1 MEDEALIK
9 KRYSI
14 PYELFGEAF
23 TVFQKKFVYPR
34 NWIMTIL
41 LLLLAAGNI
50 LNIIFGSGDTIGY
63 VLVFVCFALA
73 FINWYNPRKLRRNL
87 MESVKGIE
95 NDVYTLTIY
104 PERMVIG
111 TVLEPLDNEKKQPE
125 EYEEVF
131 GDIPCKE
138 DIADTEIYLNKNV
151 IILERQKFFM
161 VYIKKSM
168 FYVVPKENLSGEE
181 TEIMKLHFQK
191 QLDKNFICEAS
202 K

>member
-1 MEDEALIK
+1 MEDEALVK

-23 TVFQKKFVYPR
+23 TVFQKKFVFPR
-34 NWIMTIL
+34 NLIMSVL
-41 LLLLAAGNI
+41 LLIFAAGNV
-50 LNIIFGSGDTIGY
+50 LNIMYGNGETIGY
-63 VLVFVCFALA
+63 VLVLVCIALA
-73 FINWYNPRKLRRNL
+73 FINWYNPRKLKRNL

-104 PERMVIG
+104 PERIVIG
-111 TVLEPLDNEKKQPE
+111 TVLEPENEKEPE

-131 GDIPCKE
+131 GEIPIKE

-151 IILERQKFFM
+151 KVIERKNFFM
-161 VYIKKSM
+161 IYIKKSM
-168 FYVVPKENLSGEE
+168 FYVVPKETLTQEE
-181 TEIMKLHFQK
+181 IEIMNLHFQK

>member
-1 MEDEALIK
+1 MEDEALVK

-23 TVFQKKFVYPR
+23 TVFQKKFVFPR
-34 NWIMTIL
+34 NRIMSVL
-41 LLLLAAGNI
+41 LLILAAGNV
-50 LNIIFGSGDTIGY
+50 LNIMYGKGETIGY
-63 VLVFVCFALA
+63 VLVLVCIALA
-73 FINWYNPRKLRRNL
+73 FINWYNPRKLKRNL

-104 PERMVIG
+104 PERIVIG
-111 TVLEPLDNEKKQPE
+111 TVLEPEKEKEPE

-131 GDIPCKE
+131 GEIPVKE

-151 IILERQKFFM
+151 KVIERKNFFII
-161 VYIKKSM
+161 YIKKSM
-168 FYVVPKENLSGEE
+168 FYVVPKEPLTQEE
-181 TEIMKLHFQK
+181 IEIMNLHFQK

>member
-1 MEDEALIK
+1 MEDEALVK

-23 TVFQKKFVYPR
+23 TVFQKKFVFPR
-34 NWIMTIL
+34 NRIMSVL
-41 LLLLAAGNI
+41 LLILAAGNV
-50 LNIIFGSGDTIGY
+50 LNIMYGKGETIGY
-63 VLVFVCFALA
+63 VLVLVCIALA
-73 FINWYNPRKLRRNL
+73 FINWYNPRKLKRNL

-104 PERMVIG
+104 PERIVIG
-111 TVLEPLDNEKKQPE
+111 TVLEPEKEKEPE

-131 GDIPCKE
+131 GEIPVKE

-151 IILERQKFFM
+151 KVIEIKNLFM
-161 VYIKKSM
+161 IYIKKSM
-168 FYVVPKENLSGEE
+168 FYVVPKEPLTQEE
-181 TEIMKLHFQK
+181 IEIMNLHFQK

>member
-1 MEDEALIK
+1 MEDEALVK

-23 TVFQKKFVYPR
+23 TVFQKKFVFPR
-34 NWIMTIL
+34 NRIMSVL
-41 LLLLAAGNI
+41 LLIFAAGNV
-50 LNIIFGSGDTIGY
+50 LNIMYGNGETIGY
-63 VLVFVCFALA
+63 VLVLVCIALA
-73 FINWYNPRKLRRNL
+73 FINWYNPRKLKRNL

-104 PERMVIG
+104 PERIVIG
-111 TVLEPLDNEKKQPE
+111 TVLEPEKEKEPE

-131 GDIPCKE
+131 GEIPVKE

-151 IILERQKFFM
+151 KVIERKNFFM
-161 VYIKKSM
+161 IYIKKSM
-168 FYVVPKENLSGEE
+168 FYVVPKETLTQEE
-181 TEIMKLHFQK
+181 IEIMNLHFQK

>member
-1 MEDEALIK
+1 MEDEALVK

-23 TVFQKKFVYPR
+23 TVFQKKFVFPK
-34 NWIMTIL
+34 NWIMTGL
-41 LLLLAAGNI
+41 LLLLAVGNI
-50 LNIIFGSGDTIGY
+50 LNIIFGKGDTIGY
-63 VLVFVCFALA
+63 VLVLVCIALA
-73 FINWYNPRKLRRNL
+73 FINWYNPRKLKRSL

-104 PERMVIG
+104 PERIVIG
-111 TVLEPLDNEKKQPE
+111 TVLEPENEKEPE

-131 GDIPCKE
+131 GEIPVKE

-151 IILERQKFFM
+151 KVIERKKFFM
-161 VYIKKSM
+161 IYIKRSM
-168 FYVVPKENLSGEE
+168 FYVVPKETLTKEE
-181 TEIMKLHFQK
+181 IEIMNLHFQK

>member
-1 MEDEALIK
+1 MEDEALVK

-23 TVFQKKFVYPR
+23 TVFQKKFVFPR
-34 NWIMTIL
+34 NRVMSVL
-41 LLLLAAGNI
+41 LLILAAGNV
-50 LNIIFGSGDTIGY
+50 LNIMYGNGETIGY
-63 VLVFVCFALA
+63 VLVLVCIALA
-73 FINWYNPRKLRRNL
+73 FINWYNPRKLKRNL

-104 PERMVIG
+104 PERIVIG
-111 TVLEPLDNEKKQPE
+111 TVLEPEKEKEPE

-131 GDIPCKE
+131 GEIPMKE

-151 IILERQKFFM
+151 KVIERKNFFM
-161 VYIKKSM
+161 IYIKKSM
-168 FYVVPKENLSGEE
+168 FYVVPKETLTQEE
-181 TEIMKLHFQK
+181 IEIMNLHFQK

>member
-1 MEDEALIK
+1 MEDEALVK

-23 TVFQKKFVYPR
+23 TVFQKKFVFPR
-34 NWIMTIL
+34 NRIMSVL
-41 LLLLAAGNI
+41 LLILAAGNV
-50 LNIIFGSGDTIGY
+50 LNIMYGNGETIGY
-63 VLVFVCFALA
+63 VLVLVCIALA
-73 FINWYNPRKLRRNL
+73 FINWYNPRKLKRSL

-104 PERMVIG
+104 PERIVIG
-111 TVLEPLDNEKKQPE
+111 TVLEPENEKEPE

-131 GDIPCKE
+131 GEIPIKE

-151 IILERQKFFM
+151 KVIERKNFFM
-161 VYIKKSM
+161 IYIKKSM
-168 FYVVPKENLSGEE
+168 FYVVPKETLTQEE
-181 TEIMKLHFQK
+181 IEIMNLHFQK

>member
-1 MEDEALIK
+1 MEDEALVK

-23 TVFQKKFVYPR
+23 TVFQKKFVFPR
-34 NWIMTIL
+34 NRIMSVL
-41 LLLLAAGNI
+41 LLILAAGNV
-50 LNIIFGSGDTIGY
+50 LNIMYGKGETIGY
-63 VLVFVCFALA
+63 VLVLVCIALA
-73 FINWYNPRKLRRNL
+73 FINWYNPRKLKRNL
-87 MESVKGIE
+87 MESVKEIE

-104 PERMVIG
+104 PERIVIG
-111 TVLEPLDNEKKQPE
+111 TVLEPEKEKEPE

-131 GDIPCKE
+131 GEIPVKE

-151 IILERQKFFM
+151 KVIERKNFFM
-161 VYIKKSM
+161 IYIKKSM
-168 FYVVPKENLSGEE
+168 FYVVPKEPLTQEE
-181 TEIMKLHFQK
+181 IEIMNLHFQK

>member
-1 MEDEALIK
+1 MEDEALVK

-23 TVFQKKFVYPR
+23 TVFQKKFVFPR
-34 NWIMTIL
+34 NRIMSVL
-41 LLLLAAGNI
+41 LLILAAGNV
-50 LNIIFGSGDTIGY
+50 LNIMYGKGETIGY
-63 VLVFVCFALA
+63 VLVLVCIALA
-73 FINWYNPRKLRRNL
+73 FINWYNPRKLKRNL

-104 PERMVIG
+104 PERIVIG
-111 TVLEPLDNEKKQPE
+111 TVLEPEKEKEPE
-125 EYEEVF
+125 EYEEVV
-131 GDIPCKE
+131 GEIPVKE

-151 IILERQKFFM
+151 KVIERKNFFM
-161 VYIKKSM
+161 IYIKKSM
-168 FYVVPKENLSGEE
+168 FYVVPKEPLTQEE
-181 TEIMKLHFQK
+181 IEIMNLHFQK

>member
-1 MEDEALIK
+1 MEDEALVK

-23 TVFQKKFVYPR
+23 TVFQKKFVFPR
-34 NWIMTIL
+34 NRIMSVL
-41 LLLLAAGNI
+41 LLILAAGNV
-50 LNIIFGSGDTIGY
+50 LNIMYGKGETIGY
-63 VLVFVCFALA
+63 VLVLVCIALA
-73 FINWYNPRKLRRNL
+73 FINWYNPRKLKRNL

-104 PERMVIG
+104 PERIVIG
-111 TVLEPLDNEKKQPE
+111 TVLEPEKEKEPE

-131 GDIPCKE
+131 GEIPVIE

-151 IILERQKFFM
+151 KVIERKNFFM
-161 VYIKKSM
+161 IYIKKSM
-168 FYVVPKENLSGEE
+168 FYVVPKEPLTQEE
-181 TEIMKLHFQK
+181 IEIMNLHFQK

>member
-1 MEDEALIK
+1 MEDEALVK

-23 TVFQKKFVYPR
+23 TVFQKKFVFPR
-34 NWIMTIL
+34 NRIMSVL
-41 LLLLAAGNI
+41 LLILAAGNV
-50 LNIIFGSGDTIGY
+50 LNIMYGKGETIGY
-63 VLVFVCFALA
+63 VLVLVCIALA
-73 FINWYNPRKLRRNL
+73 FINWYNPRKLKRNL

-95 NDVYTLTIY
+95 NDVYILTIY
-104 PERMVIG
+104 PERIVIG
-111 TVLEPLDNEKKQPE
+111 TVLEPEKEKEPE

-131 GDIPCKE
+131 GEIPVKE

-151 IILERQKFFM
+151 KVIERKNFFM
-161 VYIKKSM
+161 IYIKKSM
-168 FYVVPKENLSGEE
+168 FYVVPKEPLTQEE
-181 TEIMKLHFQK
+181 IEIMNLHFQK

>member
-1 MEDEALIK
+1 MEDEALVK

-23 TVFQKKFVYPR
+23 TVFQKKFVFPR
-34 NWIMTIL
+34 NRIMSVL
-41 LLLLAAGNI
+41 LLILAAGNV
-50 LNIIFGSGDTIGY
+50 LNIMYGNGETIGY
-63 VLVFVCFALA
+63 VLVLVCIALA
-73 FINWYNPRKLRRNL
+73 FINWYNPRKLKRNL

-104 PERMVIG
+104 PERIVIG
-111 TVLEPLDNEKKQPE
+111 TVLEPEKEKEPE

-131 GDIPCKE
+131 GEIPMKE

-151 IILERQKFFM
+151 KVIERKNFFM
-161 VYIKKSM
+161 IYIKKSM
-168 FYVVPKENLSGEE
+168 FYVVPKETLTQEE
-181 TEIMKLHFQK
+181 IEIMNLHCQK

>member
-1 MEDEALIK
+1 MEDEALVK

-23 TVFQKKFVYPR
+23 TVFQKKFVFPR
-34 NWIMTIL
+34 NRIMSVL
-41 LLLLAAGNI
+41 LLIFAAGNV
-50 LNIIFGSGDTIGY
+50 LNIMYGNGETIGY
-63 VLVFVCFALA
+63 VLVLVWIALS
-73 FINWYNPRKLRRNL
+73 FIIWYNPRKLKRNL

-104 PERMVIG
+104 PERIVIG
-111 TVLEPLDNEKKQPE
+111 TVLEPENEKEPE

-131 GDIPCKE
+131 GEIPIKE

-151 IILERQKFFM
+151 KVIERKNFFM
-161 VYIKKSM
+161 IYIKKSM
-168 FYVVPKENLSGEE
+168 FYVVPKETLTQEE
-181 TEIMKLHFQK
+181 IEIMNLHFQK

>member
-1 MEDEALIK
+1 MEDEALVK

-23 TVFQKKFVYPR
+23 TVFQKKFVFPK
-34 NWIMTIL
+34 NWIMIGL
-41 LLLLAAGNI
+41 LLLLAVGNI
-50 LNIIFGSGDTIGY
+50 LNIIFGKGDTIGY
-63 VLVFVCFALA
+63 VLVLVCIALA
-73 FINWYNPRKLRRNL
+73 FINWYNPRKLKRSL

-104 PERMVIG
+104 PERIVIG
-111 TVLEPLDNEKKQPE
+111 TVLEPENEKEPE

-131 GDIPCKE
+131 GEIPVKE

-151 IILERQKFFM
+151 KVIERKKFFM
-161 VYIKKSM
+161 IYIKRSM
-168 FYVVPKENLSGEE
+168 FYVVPKELLTKEE
-181 TEIMKLHFQK
+181 IEIMNLHFQK

>member
-1 MEDEALIK
+1 MEDEALVK

-23 TVFQKKFVYPR
+23 IVFQKKFVFPR
-34 NWIMTIL
+34 NRIMSVL
-41 LLLLAAGNI
+41 LLILAAGNV
-50 LNIIFGSGDTIGY
+50 LNIMYGKGETIGY
-63 VLVFVCFALA
+63 VLVLVCIALA
-73 FINWYNPRKLRRNL
+73 FINWYNPRKLKRNL

-104 PERMVIG
+104 PERIVIG
-111 TVLEPLDNEKKQPE
+111 TVLEPEKEKEPE

-131 GDIPCKE
+131 GEIPVKE

-151 IILERQKFFM
+151 KVIERKNFFM
-161 VYIKKSM
+161 IYIKKSM
-168 FYVVPKENLSGEE
+168 FYVVPKEPLTQEE
-181 TEIMKLHFQK
+181 IEIMNLHFQK

>member
-1 MEDEALIK
+1 MEDEALVK

-23 TVFQKKFVYPR
+23 TVFQKKFVFPR
-34 NWIMTIL
+34 NRIMSVL
-41 LLLLAAGNI
+41 LLILAAGNV
-50 LNIIFGSGDTIGY
+50 LNIMYGNGETIGY
-63 VLVFVCFALA
+63 VLVLVCIALA
-73 FINWYNPRKLRRNL
+73 FINWYNPRKLKRNL

-104 PERMVIG
+104 PERIVIG
-111 TVLEPLDNEKKQPE
+111 TVLEPEKEKEPE

-131 GDIPCKE
+131 GEIPMKE

-151 IILERQKFFM
+151 KVIERKNFFM
-161 VYIKKSM
+161 IYIKKSM
-168 FYVVPKENLSGEE
+168 FYVVPKETLTQEE
-181 TEIMKLHFQK
+181 IEIMNLHFQK

>member
-1 MEDEALIK
+1 MEDEALVK

-23 TVFQKKFVYPR
+23 TVFQKKFVFPR
-34 NWIMTIL
+34 NRIMSVL
-41 LLLLAAGNI
+41 LLILAAGNV
-50 LNIIFGSGDTIGY
+50 LNIMYGKGETIGY
-63 VLVFVCFALA
+63 VLVLVCIALA
-73 FINWYNPRKLRRNL
+73 FINWYNPRKLKRNL

-104 PERMVIG
+104 PERIVIG
-111 TVLEPLDNEKKQPE
+111 TVLEPEKKKEPE

-131 GDIPCKE
+131 GEIPVKE

-151 IILERQKFFM
+151 KVIERKNFFM
-161 VYIKKSM
+161 IYIKKSM
-168 FYVVPKENLSGEE
+168 FYVVPKEPLTQEE
-181 TEIMKLHFQK
+181 IEIMNLHFQK

>member
-1 MEDEALIK
+1 MEDEALVK

-23 TVFQKKFVYPR
+23 TVFQKKFVFPR
-34 NWIMTIL
+34 NRIMSVL
-41 LLLLAAGNI
+41 LLIFAAGNV
-50 LNIIFGSGDTIGY
+50 LNIMYGNGETIGY
-63 VLVFVCFALA
+63 VLVLVCIALA
-73 FINWYNPRKLRRNL
+73 FINWYNPRKLKRNL

-104 PERMVIG
+104 PERIVIG
-111 TVLEPLDNEKKQPE
+111 TVLEPENEKEPE

-131 GDIPCKE
+131 GEIPIKE

-151 IILERQKFFM
+151 KVIERKNFFM
-161 VYIKKSM
+161 IYKKKSM
-168 FYVVPKENLSGEE
+168 FYVVPKETLTQEE
-181 TEIMKLHFQK
+181 IEIMNLHFQK

>member
-1 MEDEALIK
+1 MEDEALVK

-23 TVFQKKFVYPR
+23 TVFQKKFVFPR
-34 NWIMTIL
+34 NRIMSVL
-41 LLLLAAGNI
+41 LLILAAGNV
-50 LNIIFGSGDTIGY
+50 LNIMYGKGETIGY
-63 VLVFVCFALA
+63 VLVLVCIALA
-73 FINWYNPRKLRRNL
+73 FINWYNPRKLKRNL

-104 PERMVIG
+104 PERIVIG
-111 TVLEPLDNEKKQPE
+111 TVLEPEKEKEPE

-131 GDIPCKE
+131 GEIPVKE

-151 IILERQKFFM
+151 KVIERKNFFM
-161 VYIKKSM
+161 IYIKKSM
-168 FYVVPKENLSGEE
+168 FYVVPKEPLTQDEI
-181 TEIMKLHFQK
+181 EIMNLHFQK

>member
-1 MEDEALIK
+1 MEDEALVK

-23 TVFQKKFVYPR
+23 TVFQKKFVFPR
-34 NWIMTIL
+34 NRVMSVML
-41 LLLLAAGNI
+41 LIFAAGNV
-50 LNIIFGSGDTIGY
+50 LNIMYGNGETIGY
-63 VLVFVCFALA
+63 VLVLVCIALA
-73 FINWYNPRKLRRNL
+73 FINWYNPRKLKRNL

-104 PERMVIG
+104 PERIVIG
-111 TVLEPLDNEKKQPE
+111 TVLEPEKEKEPE

-131 GDIPCKE
+131 GEIPMKE

-151 IILERQKFFM
+151 KVIERKNFFM
-161 VYIKKSM
+161 IYIKKSM
-168 FYVVPKENLSGEE
+168 FYVVPKETLTQEE
-181 TEIMKLHFQK
+181 IEIMNLHFQK

>member
-1 MEDEALIK
+1 MEDEALVK

-23 TVFQKKFVYPR
+23 TVFQKKFVFPR
-34 NWIMTIL
+34 NRVMSVL
-41 LLLLAAGNI
+41 LLIFAAGNV
-50 LNIIFGSGDTIGY
+50 LNIMYGNGETIGY
-63 VLVFVCFALA
+63 VLVLVCIALA
-73 FINWYNPRKLRRNL
+73 FINWYNPRKLKRNL
-87 MESVKGIE
+87 MESVNGIE

-104 PERMVIG
+104 PERIVIG
-111 TVLEPLDNEKKQPE
+111 TVLEPEKEKEPE

-131 GDIPCKE
+131 GEIPMKE

-151 IILERQKFFM
+151 KVIERKNFFM
-161 VYIKKSM
+161 IYIKKSM
-168 FYVVPKENLSGEE
+168 FYVVPKETLTQEE
-181 TEIMKLHFQK
+181 IEIMNLHFQK

>member
-1 MEDEALIK
+1 MEDEALVK

-23 TVFQKKFVYPR
+23 TVFQKKFVFPR
-34 NWIMTIL
+34 NRIMSVL
-41 LLLLAAGNI
+41 LLILAAGNV
-50 LNIIFGSGDTIGY
+50 LNIMYGKGETIGY
-63 VLVFVCFALA
+63 VLVLVCIALA
-73 FINWYNPRKLRRNL
+73 FINWYNPRKLKRNL

-104 PERMVIG
+104 PERIVIG
-111 TVLEPLDNEKKQPE
+111 TVLEPEKEKEPE

-131 GDIPCKE
+131 GEIPVKE

-151 IILERQKFFM
+151 KVIERKNFFM
-161 VYIKKSM
+161 IYIKKSM
-168 FYVVPKENLSGEE
+168 FYVVPKEPLTQEE
-181 TEIMKLHFQK
+181 IEIMNLLFQK

>member
-1 MEDEALIK
+1 MEDEALVK

-23 TVFQKKFVYPR
+23 TVFQKKFVFPR
-34 NWIMTIL
+34 DGIMSVL
-41 LLLLAAGNI
+41 LLILAAGNV
-50 LNIIFGSGDTIGY
+50 LNIMYGKGETIGY
-63 VLVFVCFALA
+63 VLVLVCIALA
-73 FINWYNPRKLRRNL
+73 FINWYNPRKLKRNL

-104 PERMVIG
+104 PERIVIG
-111 TVLEPLDNEKKQPE
+111 TVLEPEKEKEPE

-131 GDIPCKE
+131 GEIPVKE

-151 IILERQKFFM
+151 KVIERKNFFM
-161 VYIKKSM
+161 IYIKKSM
-168 FYVVPKENLSGEE
+168 FYVVPKEPLTQEE
-181 TEIMKLHFQK
+181 IEIMNLHFQK

>member
-1 MEDEALIK
+1 MEDEALVK
-9 KRYSI
+9 KRSSI

-23 TVFQKKFVYPR
+23 TVFQKKFVFPR
-34 NWIMTIL
+34 NRIMSVL
-41 LLLLAAGNI
+41 LLILAAGNV
-50 LNIIFGSGDTIGY
+50 LNIMYGKGETIGY
-63 VLVFVCFALA
+63 VLVLVCIALA
-73 FINWYNPRKLRRNL
+73 FINWYNPRKLKRNL

-104 PERMVIG
+104 PERIVIG
-111 TVLEPLDNEKKQPE
+111 TVLEPEKEKEPE

-131 GDIPCKE
+131 GEIPVKE

-151 IILERQKFFM
+151 KVIERKNFFM
-161 VYIKKSM
+161 IYIKKSM
-168 FYVVPKENLSGEE
+168 FYVVPKEPLTQEE
-181 TEIMKLHFQK
+181 IEIMNLHFQK

>member
-1 MEDEALIK
+1 MEDEALVK

-23 TVFQKKFVYPR
+23 TVFQKKFVFPR
-34 NWIMTIL
+34 NRIMSVL
-41 LLLLAAGNI
+41 LLIFAAGNV
-50 LNIIFGSGDTIGY
+50 LNIMYGNGETIGY
-63 VLVFVCFALA
+63 VLVLVCIALA
-73 FINWYNPRKLRRNL
+73 FINWYNPRKLKRNL

-104 PERMVIG
+104 PERIVIG
-111 TVLEPLDNEKKQPE
+111 TVLEPEKEKETE

-131 GDIPCKE
+131 GEIPMKE

-151 IILERQKFFM
+151 KVIERKNFFM
-161 VYIKKSM
+161 IYIKKSM
-168 FYVVPKENLSGEE
+168 FYVVPKETLTQEE
-181 TEIMKLHFQK
+181 IEIMNLHFQK

>member
-1 MEDEALIK
+1 MEDEALVK

-23 TVFQKKFVYPR
+23 TVFQKKFVFPR
-34 NWIMTIL
+34 NRVMSVL
-41 LLLLAAGNI
+41 LLIFAAGNV
-50 LNIIFGSGDTIGY
+50 LNIMYGNGETIGY
-63 VLVFVCFALA
+63 VLVLVCIALA
-73 FINWYNPRKLRRNL
+73 FINWYNPRKLKRNL

-104 PERMVIG
+104 PERIVIG
-111 TVLEPLDNEKKQPE
+111 TVLEPEKEKEPE

-131 GDIPCKE
+131 GEIPIKE

-151 IILERQKFFM
+151 KVIERKNFFM
-161 VYIKKSM
+161 IYIKKSM
-168 FYVVPKENLSGEE
+168 FYVVPKETLTQEE
-181 TEIMKLHFQK
+181 IEIMNLHFQK

>member
-1 MEDEALIK
+1 MEDEALVK

-23 TVFQKKFVYPR
+23 TVFQKKFVFPR
-34 NWIMTIL
+34 NRVMSVL
-41 LLLLAAGNI
+41 LLIFAAGNV
-50 LNIIFGSGDTIGY
+50 LNIMYGNGETIGY
-63 VLVFVCFALA
+63 VLVLVCIALA
-73 FINWYNPRKLRRNL
+73 FINWYNPRKLKRNL

-104 PERMVIG
+104 PERIVIG
-111 TVLEPLDNEKKQPE
+111 TVLEPEKEKEPE

-131 GDIPCKE
+131 GEIPMKE
-138 DIADTEIYLNKNV
+138 DIADTEIYLKKNV
-151 IILERQKFFM
+151 KVIERKNFFM
-161 VYIKKSM
+161 IYIKKSM
-168 FYVVPKENLSGEE
+168 FYVVPKETLTQEE
-181 TEIMKLHFQK
+181 IEIMNLHFQK

>member
-1 MEDEALIK
+1 MEDEALVK

-23 TVFQKKFVYPR
+23 TVFQKKFVFPR
-34 NWIMTIL
+34 NRIMSVL
-41 LLLLAAGNI
+41 LLIFAAGNV
-50 LNIIFGSGDTIGY
+50 LNIMYGNGETIGY
-63 VLVFVCFALA
+63 VLVLVCIALA
-73 FINWYNPRKLRRNL
+73 FINWYNPRKLKRNL
-87 MESVKGIE
+87 IESVKGIE

-104 PERMVIG
+104 PERIVIG
-111 TVLEPLDNEKKQPE
+111 TVLEPENEKEPE

-131 GDIPCKE
+131 GEIPIKE

-151 IILERQKFFM
+151 KVIERKNFFM
-161 VYIKKSM
+161 IYIKKSM
-168 FYVVPKENLSGEE
+168 FYVVPKETLTQEE
-181 TEIMKLHFQK
+181 IEIMNLHFQK

>member
-1 MEDEALIK
+1 MEDEALVK

-23 TVFQKKFVYPR
+23 TVFQKKFVFPR
-34 NWIMTIL
+34 NRIMSVL
-41 LLLLAAGNI
+41 LLILAAGNV
-50 LNIIFGSGDTIGY
+50 LNIMYGKGKTIGY
-63 VLVFVCFALA
+63 VLVLVCIALA
-73 FINWYNPRKLRRNL
+73 FINWYNPRKLKRNL

-104 PERMVIG
+104 PERIVIG
-111 TVLEPLDNEKKQPE
+111 TVLEPEKEKEPE

-131 GDIPCKE
+131 GEIPVKE

-151 IILERQKFFM
+151 KVIERKNFFM
-161 VYIKKSM
+161 IYIKKSM
-168 FYVVPKENLSGEE
+168 FYVVPKEPLTQEE
-181 TEIMKLHFQK
+181 IEIMNLHFQK

>member
-1 MEDEALIK
+1 MEDEALVK

-23 TVFQKKFVYPR
+23 TVFQKKFVFPR
-34 NWIMTIL
+34 NRIMSVL
-41 LLLLAAGNI
+41 LLILAAGNV
-50 LNIIFGSGDTIGY
+50 LNIMYGKGETIGY
-63 VLVFVCFALA
+63 VLVLVCIALA
-73 FINWYNPRKLRRNL
+73 FINWYNPRKLKRNL

-104 PERMVIG
+104 PERIVIG
-111 TVLEPLDNEKKQPE
+111 TVLEPEKEKEPE

-131 GDIPCKE
+131 GEIPVKE

-151 IILERQKFFM
+151 KAIERKNFFM
-161 VYIKKSM
+161 IYIKKSM
-168 FYVVPKENLSGEE
+168 FYVVPKEPLTQEE
-181 TEIMKLHFQK
+181 IEIMNLHFQK

>member
-1 MEDEALIK
+1 MEDEALVK

-23 TVFQKKFVYPR
+23 TVFQKKFVFPR
-34 NWIMTIL
+34 NRVMSVL
-41 LLLLAAGNI
+41 LLIFAAGNV
-50 LNIIFGSGDTIGY
+50 LNIMYGNGETIGY
-63 VLVFVCFALA
+63 VLVLVCIALA
-73 FINWYNPRKLRRNL
+73 FINWYNPRKLKRNL
-87 MESVKGIE
+87 MASVKGIE

-104 PERMVIG
+104 PERIVIG
-111 TVLEPLDNEKKQPE
+111 TVLEPEKEKETE

-131 GDIPCKE
+131 GEIPIKE

-151 IILERQKFFM
+151 KVIERKNFFM
-161 VYIKKSM
+161 IYIKKSM
-168 FYVVPKENLSGEE
+168 FYVVPKETLTQEE
-181 TEIMKLHFQK
+181 IEIMNLHFQK

>member
-1 MEDEALIK
+1 MEDEVLVK

-23 TVFQKKFVYPR
+23 TVFQKKFVFPR
-34 NWIMTIL
+34 NRIMSVL
-41 LLLLAAGNI
+41 LLILAAGNV
-50 LNIIFGSGDTIGY
+50 LNIMYGKGETIGY
-63 VLVFVCFALA
+63 VLVLVCIALA
-73 FINWYNPRKLRRNL
+73 FINWYNPRKLKRNL

-104 PERMVIG
+104 PERIVIG
-111 TVLEPLDNEKKQPE
+111 TVLEPEKEKEPE

-131 GDIPCKE
+131 GEIPVKE

-151 IILERQKFFM
+151 KVIERKNFFM
-161 VYIKKSM
+161 IYIKKSM
-168 FYVVPKENLSGEE
+168 FYVVPKEPLTQEE
-181 TEIMKLHFQK
+181 IEIMNLHFQK

>member
-1 MEDEALIK
+1 MEDEALVK

-23 TVFQKKFVYPR
+23 TVFQKKFVFPR
-34 NWIMTIL
+34 NRIMSVL
-41 LLLLAAGNI
+41 LLILAAGNV
-50 LNIIFGSGDTIGY
+50 LNIMYGKGETIGY
-63 VLVFVCFALA
+63 VLVLVCIALA
-73 FINWYNPRKLRRNL
+73 FINWYNPRKLKRNL

-104 PERMVIG
+104 PERIVIG
-111 TVLEPLDNEKKQPE
+111 TVLEPENEKEPE

-131 GDIPCKE
+131 GEIPIKE

-151 IILERQKFFM
+151 KVIERKNFFM
-161 VYIKKSM
+161 IYIKKSM
-168 FYVVPKENLSGEE
+168 FYVVPKETLTQEE
-181 TEIMKLHFQK
+181 IEIMNLHFQK

>member
-1 MEDEALIK
+1 MEDEALVK

-23 TVFQKKFVYPR
+23 TVFQKKFVFPR
-34 NWIMTIL
+34 NRIMSVL
-41 LLLLAAGNI
+41 LLIFAAGNV
-50 LNIIFGSGDTIGY
+50 LNIMYGNGETIGY
-63 VLVFVCFALA
+63 VLVLVCIALA
-73 FINWYNPRKLRRNL
+73 FINWYNPRKLKRNL

-104 PERMVIG
+104 PERIVIG
-111 TVLEPLDNEKKQPE
+111 TVLEPENEKEPE

-131 GDIPCKE
+131 GEIPIKE

-151 IILERQKFFM
+151 KVIERKNFFM
-161 VYIKKSM
+161 IYIKKSM
-168 FYVVPKENLSGEE
+168 FYVVPKETLTQEE
-181 TEIMKLHFQK
+181 IEIMNIHFQK